1 MATLK
6 EIGNRIKSIKNTQQ
20 ITKTMQMVAASRFKK
35 SESLFRKAKE
45 YGNKIDN
52 LAKTLSGSITENIT
66 SPLFEKRD
74 VKNVC
79 LTIVTS
85 DRGLCGSYNTNIIRK
100 AELFL
105 RKKKDESK
113 TTKLVLVGK
122 KGYDF
127 FKNKNVS
134 IEKSFLDLGGK
145 VDVEAIGKV
154 ASFLPDFF
162 ISGEVDEVYL
172 LYTHYKSPISYVPT
186 LEKFLNLEKELDEG
200 SKEKEQ
206 GPSPDYILEPNIA
219 EILEDLLPQYI
230 KTKILHSISES
241 FISENSARMIA
252 MKNATDNAGE
262 MIEDMTRIRN
272 KARQASITTEILEIV
287 AGAEALK

>member
-1 MATLK
+1 MPTLK
-6 EIGNRIKSIKNTQQ
+6 EISNRIKSIKNTQQ
-20 ITKTMQMVAASRFKK
+20 ITKTMQMVAASRLKK
-35 SESLFRKAKE
+35 SEALFREAKE
-45 YGNKIDN
+45 YGNKLDN
-52 LAKTLSGSITENIT
+52 LTKTLSGSITKGIT

-85 DRGLCGSYNTNIIRK
+85 DRGLCGSYNTNIIRQ

-105 RKKKDESK
+105 QKKKDESK

-122 KGYDF
+122 KGHDF

-172 LYTHYKSPISYVPT
+172 LYTHYKSAISYVPT
-186 LEKFLNLEKELDEG
+186 LEKFLNLEKKLDEG
-200 SKEKEQ
+200 PKEEQ
-206 GPSPDYILEPNIA
+206 GPSTDYILEPNL
-219 EILEDLLPQYI
+219 EGILEDLLPQYI
-230 KTKILHSISES
+230 KTKILNSISES
-241 FISENSARMIA
+241 FISENSARMIS

>member
-1 MATLK
+1 MPTLK
-6 EIGNRIKSIKNTQQ
+6 EISNRIKSIKNTQQ
-20 ITKTMQMVAASRFKK
+20 ITKTMQMVAASRLKK
-35 SESLFRKAKE
+35 SEALFREAKE
-45 YGNKIDN
+45 YGNKLDN
-52 LAKTLSGSITENIT
+52 LTKTLSGSITKGIT

-85 DRGLCGSYNTNIIRK
+85 DRGLCGSYNTNIIRQ

-105 RKKKDESK
+105 QKKKDESK

-122 KGYDF
+122 KGHDF

-172 LYTHYKSPISYVPT
+172 LYTHYKSAISYVPT
-186 LEKFLNLEKELDEG
+186 LEKFLNLEKKLDEG
-200 SKEKEQ
+200 PKEEQ
-206 GPSPDYILEPNIA
+206 GSSTDYILEPNLA
-219 EILEDLLPQYI
+219 GILEDLLPQYI
-230 KTKILHSISES
+230 RTKILHSISES
-241 FISENSARMIA
+241 FISENSARMIS